1 MSPEAPPIRLVIAD
15 DHPIFREGVRRLL
28 ETEPRF
34 ALVGEAPDGAT
45 AFRLVRTLRPDVL
58 LLDLQMRGFDGLRVL
73 GELAADPGPTRVV
86 LLTAAI
92 EREQI
97 VRAVQLGARGVLL
110 KDAAT
115 PLLYK
120 CIERVLAGEYW
131 LGREAVADLVAG
143 LQQPQPPPL
152 DRARTLLTAR
162 EREIVS
168 AVVDGASN
176 REIAATFGVSPQ
188 TVKNHLS
195 AIFDK
200 LGVSSR
206 LELAM
211 YAVAHGITRQ
221 RE

>member
-1 MSPEAPPIRLVIAD
+1 MSPDSTPIRLVIAD
-15 DHPIFREGVRRLL
+15 DHPIFREGLRRLL
-28 ETEPRF
+28 EIEARF
-34 ALVGEAPDGAT
+34 ALVGEAPDGET
-45 AFRLVRTLRPDVL
+45 AVQLVRRLQPDVL
-58 LLDLQMRGFDGLRVL
+58 LLDLQMQGLDGLRVL
-73 GELAADPGPTRVV
+73 GELASEPGPTRVV

-92 EREQI
+92 DRDQI
-97 VRAVQLGARGVLL
+97 LEAVHLGVRGVLL

-131 LGREAVADLVAG
+131 LGRETVADLVSSVR
-143 LQQPQPPPL
+143 QPPAASNE
-152 DRARTLLTAR
+152 RVRSLLTAR
-162 EREIVS
+162 ERDIVL

-176 REIAATFGVSPQ
+176 KEIAAEFGVSPQ

-206 LELAM
+206 LELAL
-211 YAVAHGITRQ
+211 YAMTHGITRPPA
-221 RE
+221 